1 MTEGAYLALNRN
13 GELARRVEAAEA
25 VLTDC
30 RLCGWNCGIDRRND
44 MGPCRT
50 GIGARVATAYI
61 HFGEERP
68 LVVGGGSGAIFFAH
82 CDLRCQF
89 CQTARWNIQGQGQEL
104 SAQRIADLMLNLQAK
119 GAANLNL
126 VTPTHV
132 LAPIL
137 SALLIAVEGGL
148 RLPLVW
154 NSGGYDAPQALALL
168 DGVVDIYMPDMK
180 YSQERL
186 GLTLSGVRDY
196 SSVNQRAVAEMH
208 RQTGDL
214 RIDAQGRARRGL
226 LVRHLVM
233 PGHLDNT
240 AEVLRWIAEHL
251 GPNTYLSLMDQ
262 YRPAY
267 RAFARNDIGRALMP
281 DEYAQARALAE
292 SLGLH
297 RLDDHLTLSAVLN
310 GSPSSSHTYD

>member
-1 MTEGAYLALNRN
+1 
-13 GELARRVEAAEA
+13 
-25 VLTDC
+25 
-30 RLCGWNCGIDRRND
+30 
-44 MGPCRT
+44 
-50 GIGARVATAYI
+50 
-61 HFGEERP
+61 
-68 LVVGGGSGAIFFAH
+68 VVGGGSGAIFFAH

-104 SAQRIADLMLNLQAK
+104 SAQRIADVMLNLQAK